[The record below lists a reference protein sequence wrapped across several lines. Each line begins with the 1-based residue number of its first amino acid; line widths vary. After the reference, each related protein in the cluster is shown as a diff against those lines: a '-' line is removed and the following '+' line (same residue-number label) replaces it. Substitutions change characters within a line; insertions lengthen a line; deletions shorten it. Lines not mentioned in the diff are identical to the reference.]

1 MVIQK
6 ERDNISLMIR
16 KGEYLHQKKKKR
28 KGEYILAN

>member
-16 KGEYLHQKKKKR
+16 KGEYLHQKKKK
-28 KGEYILAN
+28 KEKENIS